1 MTTDPRLLVQG
12 AAGLLRGAACQWDT
26 PGSVALNRA
35 TTVDSPVTAV
45 AIRVAQSELGVKV
58 GVINP
63 HPRDRR
69 SRKLLGLNCLFY
81 KQVPQAGSAPVAGT
95 GAVASR
101 RA

>member
-1 MTTDPRLLVQG
+1 M
-12 AAGLLRGAACQWDT
+12 
-26 PGSVALNRA
+26 
-35 TTVDSPVTAV
+35 TVDSPATTV

-81 KQVPQAGSAPVAGT
+81 KQVPCRLLAQAQLPTVVHDSSGPIRKPDGW
-95 GAVASR
+95 
-101 RA
+101 